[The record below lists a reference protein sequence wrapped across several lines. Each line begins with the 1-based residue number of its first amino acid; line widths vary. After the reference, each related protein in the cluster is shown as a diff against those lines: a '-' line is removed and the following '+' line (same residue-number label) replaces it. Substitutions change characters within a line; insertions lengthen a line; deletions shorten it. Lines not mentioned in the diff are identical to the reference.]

1 MAPVGVGSGSGRS
14 ETADGQAPPAA
25 KTQQSLQ
32 SACWTCRLI
41 RDNISS
47 ISSLADEELWE
58 DVHDVMGA
66 GHETTATTAAA
77 AIYAGASSCW
87 VGALCMLGPSAPK
100 RSQHSDESLEASW
113 GQQSPAAESDPHLVT
128 LRPCH

>member
-1 MAPVGVGSGSGRS
+1 MTPVGVGSGSGRS

-77 AIYAGASSCW
+77 AIYAGERSW
-87 VGALCMLGPSAPK
+87 VGGGIMHAEAKRTQTQSSAAMS
-100 RSQHSDESLEASW
+100 RSRPHGISRVQHPVLTRTW
-113 GQQSPAAESDPHLVT
+113 
-128 LRPCH
+128 